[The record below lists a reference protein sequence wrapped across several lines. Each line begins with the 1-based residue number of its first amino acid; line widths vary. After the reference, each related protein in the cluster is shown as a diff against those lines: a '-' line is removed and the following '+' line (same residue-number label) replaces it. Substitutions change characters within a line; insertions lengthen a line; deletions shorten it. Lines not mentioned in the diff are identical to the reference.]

1 MEVKTKAFLNN
12 ASSNQAKNLINLFS
26 TENSLR
32 QVIIA
37 WLHLLNAELVICVNT
52 DFNILNIT
60 FNNMLTRTA
69 AYFPMFIII

>member
-37 WLHLLNAELVICVNT
+37 
-52 DFNILNIT
+52 
-60 FNNMLTRTA
+60 
-69 AYFPMFIII
+69 